1 MYAKRFDRP
10 GRKHIKGFSR
20 CLSLQT
26 EILKGYAQGL
36 WKKQRS
42 HVVCE
47 GVFENMEAMLVW
59 CGEFKKVKEDRRR
72 DFICLQS

>member
-1 MYAKRFDRP
+1 MAMYAKSFERP

-36 WKKQRS
+36 WTKQRN
-42 HVVCE
+42 HVVRE
-47 GVFENMEAMLVW
+47 GVFENTEAIPV
-59 CGEFKKVKEDRRR
+59 GVV
-72 DFICLQS
+72 S